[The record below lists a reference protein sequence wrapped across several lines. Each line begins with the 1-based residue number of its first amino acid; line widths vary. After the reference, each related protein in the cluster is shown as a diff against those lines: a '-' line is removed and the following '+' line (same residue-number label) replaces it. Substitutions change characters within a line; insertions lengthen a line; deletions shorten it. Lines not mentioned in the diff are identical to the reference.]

1 MKTFEITL
9 ADHLHHKLEAAS
21 KRAAKPIDQF
31 VHELLARVL
40 EEIEADSTAFEAL
53 LAEGYQVMA
62 KENADTVDATFAA
75 QLMAIEISGEEHYD
89 SGSAR

>member
-9 ADHLHHKLEAAS
+9 TDTLHDKLEPAS

-31 VHELLARVL
+31 VHELLSRVL
-40 EEIEADSTAFEAL
+40 EDIEADSAAFEAL

-62 KENADTVDATFAA
+62 EVNAETVEATLVAQIMAVGTKRIESKFA
-75 QLMAIEISGEEHYD
+75 
-89 SGSAR
+89 